1 LEETYGTDIAKINEA
16 MELTQISH
24 LATKNITKSVTVNC
38 KKIARALAQDT
49 PLIILMNPL
58 PIWFA

>member
-1 LEETYGTDIAKINEA
+1 LGVALGDSIVKADGTDITKINEA

-38 KKIARALAQDT
+38 KKY
-49 PLIILMNPL
+49 
-58 PIWFA
+58 